1 VSDPVAD
8 ALRSCAF
15 AHPLR
20 THQQLALDAAT
31 DGRNYL
37 FLPPGAGKTVVG
49 WEAARRLG
57 QRILVLT
64 PNTAVQDQWAQ
75 TWQRDFGPGP
85 DAVCGADP
93 LARESGHRP
102 DLSVAGS
109 AGPGNGDRSDRRH
122 AVRGTDRAALL
133 DLLHPNGRDLIDRA
147 VELAPWTLVLDECHH
162 LLQAWGALVRA
173 VVEELG
179 ARGARLVG
187 RRGPLAAHLYRR
199 LGTARRPGPAAFR
212 RLAGRTGRTGSLPG
226 GGSVR
231 RHHPAADRLALSPL
245 RQSARCQR

>member
-85 DAVCGADP
+85 DAVCGADRS
-93 LARESGHRP
+93 LASP
-102 DLSVAGS
+102 VTVLTYQS
-109 AGPGNGDRSDRRH
+109 
-122 AVRGTDRAALL
+122 
-133 DLLHPNGRDLIDRA
+133 
-147 VELAPWTLVLDECHH
+147 LAVLDRET
-162 LLQAWGALVRA
+162 V
-173 VVEELG
+173 
-179 ARGARLVG
+179 
-187 RRGPLAAHLYRR
+187 
-199 LGTARRPGPAAFR
+199 
-212 RLAGRTGRTGSLPG
+212 TGRTGGTRSGEPTG
-226 GGSVR
+226 
-231 RHHPAADRLALSPL
+231 P
-245 RQSARCQR
+245 RCWTCCIPTAGT